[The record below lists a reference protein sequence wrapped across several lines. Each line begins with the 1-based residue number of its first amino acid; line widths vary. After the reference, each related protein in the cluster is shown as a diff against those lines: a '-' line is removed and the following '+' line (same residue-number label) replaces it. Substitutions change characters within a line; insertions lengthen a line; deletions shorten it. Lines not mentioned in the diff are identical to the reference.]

1 MINKGPQPLAPSTP
15 VRTGGVNPVGTP
27 TLPALPL
34 IKGQIIEGEVI
45 QNKPNLLVE
54 THASIFSAALGKR
67 QFAVGER
74 LLFKVLNPDSIPPKL
89 QLINDTHLTASPLA
103 QQSPLLRSLLFRHD
117 SLQPL
122 TQWLSTLLAQPEEG
136 IETPLMALLRQFW
149 QLPKQ
154 PKAEDIQRLLLMS
167 GLFKEVRGKAG
178 VAQQLIGPATSA
190 SDLKALL
197 QLLITEEQQVHLKP
211 LLDAIASA
219 QVKALDAVLNNQL
232 YYQWLIP
239 WAEQGFIW
247 AQLRQS
253 ANQKQRRQ
261 WSLQLSHEGPELGSL
276 NINLLLTEGAT
287 PTGNSLATLHFASDT
302 KWLAEV
308 VQASRGRLQEA
319 LQPHN
324 IVLQQISVGPIA
336 PQAVTDP
343 LEDTLEQT
351 SILDI
356 KV

>member
-1 MINKGPQPLAPSTP
+1 MINKGPQPLTPSIP
-15 VRTGGVNPVGTP
+15 VKGGGVNPVGTP
-27 TLPALPL
+27 TLPPLPL
-34 IKGQIIEGEVI
+34 IKGQVIEGEVI

-54 THASIFSAALGKR
+54 THASIFSAVLGKR
-67 QFAVGER
+67 QFSIGER
-74 LLFKVLNPDSIPPKL
+74 LLFRVINPDTVPPKL
-89 QLINDTHLTASPLA
+89 QLINEAHLTSSPLA

-122 TQWLSTLLAQPEEG
+122 SQWLGQLLAQAGGQE
-136 IETPLMALLRQFW
+136 ETPLMALLRQFW

-154 PKAEDIQRLLLMS
+154 PKGDDVQRLLLAS
-167 GLFKEVRGKAG
+167 GLFREARSKVG
-178 VAQQLIGPATSA
+178 VAQQIIGPATSA
-190 SDLKALL
+190 TDLKALL
-197 QLLITEEQQVHLKP
+197 QLLISEEQQMHLKP

-253 ANQKQRRQ
+253 VSQKQRRQ
-261 WSLQLSHEGPELGSL
+261 WSLQLNHEGPELGSL
-276 NINLLLTEGAT
+276 NINLLLTEAAT
-287 PTGNSLATLHFASDT
+287 PAGNSLATLHFASNT
-302 KWLAEV
+302 QWLGEV

-319 LQPHN
+319 LEPHN
-324 IVLQQISVGPIA
+324 IVLQQISVGPMVT
-336 PQAVTDP
+336 PGKTDP
-343 LEDTLEQT
+343 IEDTLEQT